1 MSDNVVNLIPDNN
14 DLFGKAKERFDNE
27 ILVLGYDDDGLL
39 QLITNTTDQKEL
51 LWMVEQFKQFLLSVE
66 VGHED

>member
-1 MSDNVVNLIPDNN
+1 MSDNVINLVPDNN
-14 DLFGKAKERFDNE
+14 DLLEKAKEAYNNE

-51 LWMVEQFKQFLLSVE
+51 LWMIKQFEKFLLSVE